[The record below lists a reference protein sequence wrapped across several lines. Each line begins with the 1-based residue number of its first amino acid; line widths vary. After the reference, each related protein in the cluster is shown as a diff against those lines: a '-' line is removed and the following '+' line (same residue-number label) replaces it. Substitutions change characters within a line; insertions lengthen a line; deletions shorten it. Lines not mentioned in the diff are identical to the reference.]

1 MAQVITIAAIVV
13 ALMLVWWIWK
23 IVAKRLP
30 DQLTDIVDQLFP
42 VVAVAIVVVAVLVA
56 IDPDQ
61 AETLKDG
68 VIKSIP
74 NILVAI
80 IIVILARAL
89 GRILGVFVEA
99 GLGRVSPAMAARGRI
114 AVSSLVLAVGIIIA
128 LQQVGISTDIIL
140 ILVAAVSF
148 GIALTLALAFGLG
161 AVPVARQVA
170 AGRHVKERHA
180 EARWCEWG
188 RSKGGWPRSVLP
200 PPASSPWTAASLRS
214 LMPSSWQATWRYWGS
229 SP

>member
-1 MAQVITIAAIVV
+1 MAQVISIAVIIVV
-13 ALMLVWWIWK
+13 LLVVWWIWK

-42 VVAVAIVVVAVLVA
+42 VVAVAIIVVAILVA

-99 GLGRVSPAMAARGRI
+99 GLARTSPAMAARGRI
-114 AVSSLVLAVGIIIA
+114 ATSSLILAIGVIIA

-140 ILVAAVSF
+140 VLVAAVSF
-148 GIALTLALAFGLG
+148 GVALTLALAFGLG
-161 AVPVARQVA
+161 AVPIARQVA

-180 EARWCEWG
+180 EGQMVRVGKVEG
-188 RSKGGWPRSVLP
+188 RVASIGLATTRIEAMDGGFVEIPHAEFLAGNVEVL
-200 PPASSPWTAASLRS
+200 
-214 LMPSSWQATWRYWGS
+214 G
-229 SP
+229 